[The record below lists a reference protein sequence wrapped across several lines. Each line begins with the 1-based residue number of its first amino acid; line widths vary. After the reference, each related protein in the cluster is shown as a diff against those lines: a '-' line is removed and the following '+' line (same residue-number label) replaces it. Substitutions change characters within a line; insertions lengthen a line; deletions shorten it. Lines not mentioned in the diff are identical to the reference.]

1 MKINTLVKWVK
12 TYPVAFLF
20 ALFLASGFIADSLT
34 PTKAFSDLE
43 NRYLQQ
49 FPKLTPNTLLDNSFT
64 LKYETYIND
73 QFVLRDGWIT
83 LKSVAEAGLGKI
95 ENNGVV
101 YGKDHYLFEKYKT
114 YDQERFQANLGYLEA
129 FAELYP
135 EIPKSLMIVP
145 SAYEMLSE
153 LVPYG
158 LENVAQAPLIDS
170 IYQRMAGHGFESIP
184 LDAALSGAEEPQLY
198 YRTDH
203 HWTTLGAYRAYLALC
218 ERLGRPAVSLDGA
231 ARHEQEGFY
240 GTHFSKAKLFS
251 AAPDT
256 IVWYDLPVDSV
267 VIDGEEKDGLYD
279 LSKLAERD
287 KYAMFLYS
295 NNGVTEI
302 ENAAAP
308 EGSILV
314 VKDSYAN
321 SFVPFLAQSYRKV
334 IVVDLRSLGEKIS
347 ELISRERPDRVLF
360 LYSFPNFV
368 SDANLP
374 KLKY

>member
-170 IYQRMAGHGFESIP
+170 IYQRMAEHGFESIP

-203 HWTTLGAYRAYLALC
+203 HWTTLGAYRA
-218 ERLGRPAVSLDGA
+218 
-231 ARHEQEGFY
+231 
-240 GTHFSKAKLFS
+240 
-251 AAPDT
+251 
-256 IVWYDLPVDSV
+256 
-267 VIDGEEKDGLYD
+267 
-279 LSKLAERD
+279 
-287 KYAMFLYS
+287 
-295 NNGVTEI
+295 
-302 ENAAAP
+302 
-308 EGSILV
+308 
-314 VKDSYAN
+314 
-321 SFVPFLAQSYRKV
+321 
-334 IVVDLRSLGEKIS
+334 
-347 ELISRERPDRVLF
+347 
-360 LYSFPNFV
+360 
-368 SDANLP
+368 
-374 KLKY
+374 